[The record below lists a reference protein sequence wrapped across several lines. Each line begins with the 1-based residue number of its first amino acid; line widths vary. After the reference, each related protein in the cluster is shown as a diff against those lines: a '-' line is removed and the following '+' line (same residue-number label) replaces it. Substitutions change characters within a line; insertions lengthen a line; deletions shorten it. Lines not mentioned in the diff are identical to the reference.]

1 VTLLDL
7 AWFPPLVLAIAV
19 VLGACGSRP
28 DAEIP
33 PTIFHRFV
41 QLLVG
46 LSAVGVVVHSV
57 VLLFA

>member
-1 VTLLDL
+1 MTLLDL

-28 DAEIP
+28 DGEIP
-33 PTIFHRFV
+33 RTIVHRFV

-46 LSAVGVVVHSV
+46 LTAVGVVVHTV